1 MFRKRGFLSVSLC
14 NILIVSVILWS
25 FPLPLE
31 EINAQ
36 EVSPVYAGQ
45 GMATGEAFIVLG
57 PGQRMRMGPYPMPV
71 FEGSRIQTGEGAVV
85 ISLVPD
91 GLIEVHKGTEILLN
105 KREDKNVLEIT
116 RGVVRFS
123 IPSQDALSIITPSA
137 KVSVRGPSRLAGID
151 TAALPPGGGEMVGVV
166 GVEED
171 GVSFISST
179 KDSLEVSTGDGK
191 VHVLGPGEVI
201 RLALA
206 EESSEGERGGV
217 IRKGLTSLQKNVL
230 AALLLTGLFA
240 VAIGV
245 GVSQSGGGDGG
256 GGGVASPSQ

>member
-1 MFRKRGFLSVSLC
+1 
-14 NILIVSVILWS
+14 
-25 FPLPLE
+25 
-31 EINAQ
+31 
-36 EVSPVYAGQ
+36 
-45 GMATGEAFIVLG
+45 
-57 PGQRMRMGPYPMPV
+57 MRMGPYPMPV

-137 KVSVRGPSRLAGID
+137 KLSVRGPSRLAGID
-151 TAALPPGGGEMVGVV
+151 TAALPPGGGEMVGIV
-166 GVEED
+166 GVEEG

-179 KDSLEVSTGDGK
+179 KDPLEVSSGDGK
-191 VHVLGPGEVI
+191 VRVLGPGEVI

-206 EESSEGERGGV
+206 EEASEGERGGV
-217 IRKGLTSLQKNVL
+217 IRKGLTSKQKDLIV
-230 AALLLTGLFA
+230 ALTVIGVVGLSTGLGFIL
-240 VAIGV
+240 V
-245 GVSQSGGGDGG
+245 GGDGD
-256 GGGVASPSQ
+256 GVASPSQ